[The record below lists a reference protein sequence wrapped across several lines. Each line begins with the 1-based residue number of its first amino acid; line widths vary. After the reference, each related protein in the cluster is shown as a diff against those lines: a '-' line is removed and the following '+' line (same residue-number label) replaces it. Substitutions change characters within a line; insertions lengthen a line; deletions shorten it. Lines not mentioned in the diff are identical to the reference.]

1 MAVQKLQ
8 TRPPRFVVGYD
19 FTDTAEQAIEQAV
32 AYASLIPDTTIHV
45 GWAPPVGAPLPTG
58 SENNLPA
65 EPMDAL
71 KEQMGRMLRRYAEA
85 GIQLPNAQMELH
97 ILAGSADDA
106 LARLAF
112 SVEADLVI
120 VGTKGRKGLERMVV
134 GSVAESVV
142 RKAPCPV
149 LVARPKSVEALPE
162 VEPPPA
168 ENQDTLSH
176 RPHTYRG
183 KGRDIQPHESFPLTV
198 PQGFR

>member
-1 MAVQKLQ
+1 MAEQKLQ

-19 FTDTAEQAIEQAV
+19 FTDTGEQALAQAV
-32 AYASLIPDTTIHV
+32 AYASLIPNTIIHV

-71 KEQMGRMLRRYAEA
+71 REQVGRLVKQYANT
-85 GIQLPNAQMELH
+85 GIDLPNAQVELH
-97 ILAGSADDA
+97 VLSGSADDA

-112 SVEADLVI
+112 SVEADMII
-120 VGTKGRKGLERMVV
+120 VGTKGRKGLERVVV
-134 GSVAESVV
+134 GSVAEMVV

-149 LVARPKSVEALPE
+149 LVARPKAFEALPE

-168 ENQDTLSH
+168 ENEDTLHH

-183 KGRDIQPHESFPLTV
+183 KGRDVQPHESFPLTV